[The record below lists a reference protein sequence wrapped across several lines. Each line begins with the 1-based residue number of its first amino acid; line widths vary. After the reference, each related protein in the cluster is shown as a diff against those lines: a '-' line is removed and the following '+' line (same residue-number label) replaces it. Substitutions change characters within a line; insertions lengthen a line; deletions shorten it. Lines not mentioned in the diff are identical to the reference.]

1 MQGDG
6 AGIYDN
12 SFEVHDKDALGKARA
27 LIETLDAA
35 AAGREVVAAVERNRL

>member
-27 LIETLDAA
+27 LIESLDAA
-35 AAGREVVAAVERNRL
+35 AVGREVVAAVERNRL